1 MALVPTRAGREA
13 GFTILEVLAAF
24 VLLAVTL
31 AAILQVFSAGLRDAQ
46 LADEYARA
54 VIIARSNL
62 AAYTA
67 AERLEEG
74 MSSGNEQ
81 GYAWTLSAA
90 AYDELL
96 ENPEA
101 RPPAEQNLRVRLL
114 RIESKVQWQAADGR
128 SRDVRLATLVLG
140 SRP

>member
-90 AYDELL
+90 AYDELQ

-114 RIESKVQWQAADGR
+114 RVESKVQWQAADGR